1 MPNFVRSMGLCAVWL
16 MGLAHPSPLAAQLP
30 VDQKP
35 AAGMANIYNLD
46 RDARVG
52 SVEINGQ
59 IDNAVASQAIKL
71 IRSIRPDVDELTVFL
86 SSPGGDVLAAME
98 LGEEIRKQ
106 WALTT
111 VDDDGEC
118 FGACV
123 LVLAA
128 GVRRTP
134 APENVGLKRMDFAQK
149 DSASVSPD
157 RAKQKYTG
165 LAKKVETYLA
175 RMGMPKKLFQEIAAQ
190 QSSDKVRLL
199 DSARL
204 KALGLDGIDPA
215 YEQWLRANDNQERS
229 HSN

>member
-1 MPNFVRSMGLCAVWL
+1 M
-16 MGLAHPSPLAAQLP
+16 
-30 VDQKP
+30 
-35 AAGMANIYNLD
+35 
-46 RDARVG
+46 
-52 SVEINGQ
+52 
-59 IDNAVASQAIKL
+59 
-71 IRSIRPDVDELTVFL
+71 
-86 SSPGGDVLAAME
+86 
-98 LGEEIRKQ
+98 
-106 WALTT
+106 ALTT
-111 VDDDGEC
+111 VDDDGQC

-190 QSSDKVRLL
+190 HSSDKVRLL

-204 KALGLDGIDPA
+204 KALGWTASIRLMNSGCAPTTI
-215 YEQWLRANDNQERS
+215 RNDHTQTENEIRS
-229 HSN
+229 SCPVCEIRCYWR

>member
-1 MPNFVRSMGLCAVWL
+1 MPNFVRNVASCAVWL

-35 AAGMANIYNLD
+35 AAGIANIYNLD

-52 SVEINGQ
+52 SVEIYGQ

-86 SSPGGDVLAAME
+86 SSRGGDVLAAIE
-98 LGEEIRKQ
+98 LGEEVRKQ
-106 WALTT
+106 WAWTT

-118 FGACV
+118 LGACV

-134 APENVGLKRMDFAQK
+134 APEKVGLQRPTLEQK
-149 DSASVSPD
+149 ELASTSGD
-157 RAKQKYTG
+157 RTKQKSAA
-165 LAKKVETYLA
+165 LAKSVESYLA
-175 RMGMPKKLFQEIAAQ
+175 RMGMPKKLYQEIK
-190 QSSDKVRLL
+190 SSERVLFL
-199 DSARL
+199 DARRL
-204 KALGLDGIDPA
+204 KALGLDGTDPA
-215 YEQWLRANDNQERS
+215 YEEWLRENNYQQS
-229 HSN
+229 PQSN